1 MLHSKRLGST
11 IVLDTGRSSSQR
23 QNIRSLT
30 QNHEPVT
37 VKKHLVLPTTK
48 EHAAMYEKAFRSFWG
63 ARGRKMGKVHPTPRF
78 RISHHLSYVHE
89 PFSPTSHHAASATS
103 SWLAAIGSVSSVIP
117 KYLYQVEFPAGE
129 TAPIPPA
136 RRPKPKRTQ
145 EDRQRVEAVLKVSIF
160 PLKKYISPEMVD
172 SIRKSPYYVHDK
184 DVIVLRCHQHLT
196 QRRNQQQC
204 IRNVSIFI
212 RNVANEIVYRESK
225 TAADKMVD
233 SEEKESNHS
242 Q

>member
-1 MLHSKRLGST
+1 MFTNPS
-11 IVLDTGRSSSQR
+11 VQR
-23 QNIRSLT
+23 
-30 QNHEPVT
+30 H
-37 VKKHLVLPTTK
+37 TT
-48 EHAAMYEKAFRSFWG
+48 
-63 ARGRKMGKVHPTPRF
+63 P
-78 RISHHLSYVHE
+78 
-89 PFSPTSHHAASATS
+89 
-103 SWLAAIGSVSSVIP
+103 VIP

-242 Q
+242 QIVFLSEAETKAMAWNLKKSFTSQVKQRRKAERAESPNASIPPGNQTED